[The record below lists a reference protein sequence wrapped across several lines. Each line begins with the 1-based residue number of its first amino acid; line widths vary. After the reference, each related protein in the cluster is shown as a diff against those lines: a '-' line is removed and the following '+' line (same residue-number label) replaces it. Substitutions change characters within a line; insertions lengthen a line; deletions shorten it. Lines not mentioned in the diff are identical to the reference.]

1 MDTSILTT
9 LNLVSLGIPTVIAK
23 STSPEHGEIL
33 EKIGAEVVYPE
44 RDMAI
49 RLANRLESSRV
60 VDFMQLS
67 EKINIS
73 KFRVPYKFIGK
84 TIVEINFRARF
95 NLNIIAIENN
105 GDVIENVEPEYRFR
119 ENDTLIVSGSSEA
132 IIRLS
137 EWSN

>member
-1 MDTSILTT
+1 M
-9 LNLVSLGIPTVIAK
+9 GIPTVRTK

-105 GDVIENVEPEYRFR
+105 GDVIENVDPEYRFR